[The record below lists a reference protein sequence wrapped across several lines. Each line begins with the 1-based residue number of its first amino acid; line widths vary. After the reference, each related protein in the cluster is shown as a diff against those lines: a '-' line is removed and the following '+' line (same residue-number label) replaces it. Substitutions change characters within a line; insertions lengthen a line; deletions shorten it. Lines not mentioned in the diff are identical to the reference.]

1 MAYYQL
7 YHNRVTCEI
16 KITPLKKAFQNQPR
30 ILEALEKAGP
40 SDVLYHN
47 LNYEFANNRKVLR
60 ERANVIKVT
69 WLKQVEDEAELIRNI
84 KF

>member
-30 ILEALEKAGP
+30 VLEALEKAKP
-40 SDVLYHN
+40 TDIVYHN
-47 LNYEFANNRKVLR
+47 SNYEFANNRNVLR
-60 ERANVIKVT
+60 ERANIIKAV
-69 WLKQVEDEAELIRNI
+69 WLKQVEDEAEKIRNI
-84 KF
+84 KI

>member
-30 ILEALEKAGP
+30 VLEALEKAKGHYGQFDNAAKYIDP
-40 SDVLYHN
+40 RH
-47 LNYEFANNRKVLR
+47 E
-60 ERANVIKVT
+60 
-69 WLKQVEDEAELIRNI
+69 
-84 KF
+84 